1 MTLDECIR
9 YLENVSLERKPR
21 SRKARQIL
29 NYLQELKDVKDNG
42 SDSEIGQKIYDEG
55 YKDGWNTCVNKNR

>member
-1 MTLDECIR
+1 MTLDECVK

-29 NYLQELKDVKDNG
+29 NYLQELKDIKDNG

-55 YKDGWNTCVNKNR
+55 YKDGWNTCVNRNR

>member
-1 MTLDECIR
+1 MTLDECIS
-9 YLENVSLERKPR
+9 YMENVSLEQRPR

-29 NYLQELKDVKDNG
+29 NYLQELKDVKVNG

-55 YKDGWNTCVNKNR
+55 YKDGWNTCVNRNR

>member
-1 MTLDECIR
+1 MTLDECIT

>member
-1 MTLDECIR
+1 MTLDECIT
-9 YLENVSLERKPR
+9 YLEHVSSERKPR

-55 YKDGWNTCVNKNR
+55 YKDGWNTCVNRK

>member
-1 MTLDECIR
+1 MTLDECVK

-21 SRKARQIL
+21 GRKARQIL
-29 NYLQELKDVKDNG
+29 NYLQELKDIKDNG

-55 YKDGWNTCVNKNR
+55 YKDGWNTCVNRNR

>member
-1 MTLDECIR
+1 MTLDECIA

-55 YKDGWNTCVNKNR
+55 YKDGWNTCVNRNR